1 MRNIIFF
8 LLCIF
13 VFTFTFTSEVL
24 AQVVINEFSPVSDP
38 EWVELYNSGTS
49 TESLE
54 DYVIFFDD
62 NVSTT
67 QKYEFCSGEQIPGNS
82 FKLITRPARPFWL
95 ANDGDGLVLKKAG
108 NVVDLI
114 IYGNGQVVGIPNA
127 DQSVTRDPRG
137 SANWVITDTPSPQGD
152 SIMLNCPTP
161 TSAPTEAPTTTPTP
175 TPVSTSAPTTE
186 PTVIAVATKKPKI
199 TPKPIVN
206 DDERDESDDI
216 LGLRNELM
224 ASPSPDPEEEG
235 KKKFPF
241 MAGLFLF
248 GGTGLIGVAGY
259 TFIKNKKKEYNKDSK
274 KERSDGFNK
283 IEIKGNDNK
292 ESS

>member
-1 MRNIIFF
+1 MRIKRISFFLVYFF
-8 LLCIF
+8 LLSLF
-13 VFTFTFTSEVL
+13 YPRQALGAFSFTISSINPSSVSSKDQEVEVVLSIKNLPSESYFRVAWQEESGKPYFGYVKDNDGSWAIIKSLNDDCTSYYKVTDTTITSLVLTTKIGEDTDIYGGLYNLKTHRFTS
-24 AQVVINEFSPVSDP
+24 SS
-38 EWVELYNSGTS
+38 
-49 TESLE
+49 
-54 DYVIFFDD
+54 
-62 NVSTT
+62 
-67 QKYEFCSGEQIPGNS
+67 CSN
-82 FKLITRPARPFWL
+82 
-95 ANDGDGLVLKKAG
+95 KAG
-108 NVVDLI
+108 VDSF
-114 IYGNGQVVGIPNA
+114 GIEVN
-127 DQSVTRDPRG
+127 
-137 SANWVITDTPSPQGD
+137 
-152 SIMLNCPTP
+152 LPTP
-161 TSAPTEAPTTTPTP
+161 TPESTSTSDPTSTPVPTPTP
-175 TPVSTSAPTTE
+175 TPK
-186 PTVIAVATKKPKI
+186 PTVLAIATKKPKI
-199 TPKPIVN
+199 TPKPVVN
-206 DDERDESDDI
+206 DDEKDESDNI